1 MWSNS
6 SRKLGDL
13 MEKKYFNII
22 FDVVSLLASYIIGV
36 YLRIL
41 PIFTYGVHLTAD
53 DPLIHYW
60 VTKYLLE
67 NGRLPTYNALAW
79 HPWGYDPEKVLPD
92 LHYYISA
99 YLYKIVTT
107 IHSID
112 LYTFVVLMPA
122 FFAPLVVIPLYLLVK
137 ELWGRWPAFFTSIG
151 VITSWAYMSRTTA
164 GFFRHE
170 QIAIPFLTASF
181 YLTVKS
187 MRERDLWKS
196 VVLSGFSGLFLAV
209 SAGTWA
215 GFRLLYDVYPLMLF
229 IFMLFRRAE
238 LKDVISLGLP
248 PVYVLLASISIPSL
262 SSRSVLIS
270 MESTFVWAV
279 LVASILY
286 TIFQKYRK
294 EIDARIPAAGGFLAV
309 LLFFF
314 LTGTYAP
321 LAERLLRVVF
331 PGVKLPP
338 GNVVE
343 TVAEHAPGSVLGY
356 FNYLLIPVAFGL
368 SLMAWEMWRDKT
380 HIFIVINA
388 IISLYFAESIT
399 RLPPLAAPFAG
410 LGIGYI
416 TMKIVELTKSRAESA
431 RRISKLLSRKGK
443 SSRRRILSNFMLPT
457 LLIALLLIAPI
468 FASAYL
474 SYEASRTYPL
484 GFEEGWEK
492 VFSWLKNNTKN
503 GTVVVSWWDYG
514 YWIQLGASRVT
525 LADGLTINSSQIRE
539 IAYAFSGNEEDM
551 LDLMMRYNASY
562 AIVNVIPMA
571 GGGEIDIGYDIVNKR
586 ISIEPTGKW
595 QAIFWIAQRFTYSPF
610 RDPYDYYRYDL
621 QKYFT
626 IDQTEQVVYPTR
638 IFLNTTLCKMALSP
652 FTNSSIYFRPAYIW
666 GPVIVPLGREYKLA
680 YVVVAGIKE

>member
-215 GFRLLYDVYPLMLF
+215 GFRLLYDAYPLMLF

-562 AIVNVIPMA
+562 VVVDIPA
-571 GGGEIDIGYDIVNKR
+571 EIDNLGL
-586 ISIEPTGKW
+586 TGKW
-595 QAIFWIAQRFTYSPF
+595 QAIFWIGRRFQYSPYK
-610 RDPYDYYRYDL
+610 DTYDFYKYDL

-626 IDQTEQVVYPTR
+626 IDQTNQRVYPTQR
-638 IFLNTTLCKMALSP
+638 LLNTTLYKIALLP
-652 FTNSSIYFRPAYIW
+652 FINNSIYFKVAY
-666 GPVIVPLGREYKLA
+666 LGNTTGLA
-680 YVVVAGIKE
+680 HVVVAELRG

>member
-1 MWSNS
+1 
-6 SRKLGDL
+6 
-13 MEKKYFNII
+13 MEKKYLNMI
-22 FDVVSLLASYIIGV
+22 FDIASLLASYIVGV

-41 PIFTYGVHLTAD
+41 PTFTYGIHLTAD

-79 HPWGYDPEKVLPD
+79 HPWSYDPEKVLPD

-99 YLYKIVTT
+99 YLYKMVAA

-122 FFAPLVVIPLYLLVK
+122 FFSPLVVIPLYFLVK
-137 ELWGRWPAFFTSIG
+137 ELWGRWAALVTSMG
-151 VITSWAYMSRTTA
+151 VVTSWAYISRTTA

-187 MRERDLWKS
+187 IREKDLWKS
-196 VVLSGFSGLFLAV
+196 VVLSGFSGLFLAI

-215 GFRLLYDVYPLMLF
+215 GFRQLYDVYPLVLF
-229 IFMLFRRAE
+229 IFMLFKKAE
-238 LKDVISLGLP
+238 LRDVISLGLP
-248 PVYVLLASISIPSL
+248 PVYVLLASISLPSL
-262 SSRSVLIS
+262 SSRSVVVS
-270 MESTFVWAV
+270 VESTLVWAV
-279 LVASILY
+279 LAASVVYI
-286 TIFQKYRK
+286 IFQKYKK
-294 EIDARIPAAGGFLAV
+294 EVDVRIPAAIGFLAV

-314 LTGTYAP
+314 LTGTYKP
-321 LAERLLRVVF
+321 LTERLLRVVF

-343 TVAEHAPGSVLGY
+343 TVAEHAPGSTIGY
-356 FNYLLIPVAFGL
+356 FNFLLIPIAFGL
-368 SLMAWEMWRDKT
+368 SLMAWEMWKDKA
-380 HIFIVINA
+380 HILILINA
-388 IISLYFAESIT
+388 IVSLYFAESIT

-416 TMKIVELTKSRAESA
+416 TMRIAGLTESRAESA
-431 RRISKLLSRKGK
+431 KRISKLLSKKGRP
-443 SSRRRILSNFMLPT
+443 SRRRILSNLMLPSI
-457 LLIALLLIAPI
+457 LIALLLIAPI
-468 FASAYL
+468 SVSAYL

-492 VFSWLKNNTKN
+492 VFSWLRNNTEN

-514 YWIQLGASRVT
+514 YWIQLGSSRVT

-539 IAYAFSGNEEDM
+539 IAYAFSGNEEEM

-562 AIVNVIPMA
+562 VVVDIPA
-571 GGGEIDIGYDIVNKR
+571 EIDNLGLG
-586 ISIEPTGKW
+586 GKW
-595 QAIFWIAQRFTYSPF
+595 QAIFWIGRKFQYSPY
-610 RDPYDYYRYDL
+610 RDTYDFYKYDL

-626 IDQTEQVVYPTR
+626 IDQTTQRVYPTQKL
-638 IFLNTTLCKMALSP
+638 LNTTLYKIALLP
-652 FTNSSIYFRPAYIW
+652 FANNSIYF
-666 GPVIVPLGREYKLA
+666 KLA
-680 YVVVAGIKE
+680 YLGNTTGLAHVVVAGIKE